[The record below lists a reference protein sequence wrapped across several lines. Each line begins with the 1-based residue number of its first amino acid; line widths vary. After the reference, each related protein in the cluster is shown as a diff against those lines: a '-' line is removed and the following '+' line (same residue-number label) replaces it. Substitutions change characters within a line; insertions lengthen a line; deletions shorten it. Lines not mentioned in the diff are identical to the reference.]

1 MVVLAGAVVVV
12 VATGFFAV
20 PVAAFVVVVV
30 AVVLGA
36 LAVRGAAPLVR
47 RAETGTLATITR
59 HEKAVAYV
67 LGVREFTALVET
79 MELLAN
85 PAARRAIPTC

>member
-1 MVVLAGAVVVV
+1 M
-12 VATGFFAV
+12 
-20 PVAAFVVVVV
+20 
-30 AVVLGA
+30 
-36 LAVRGAAPLVR
+36 R

-85 PAARRAIPTC
+85 PAARRAIQDAEAGRSRLYDLAELR

>member
-1 MVVLAGAVVVV
+1 MAIKI
-12 VATGFFAV
+12 F
-20 PVAAFVVVVV
+20 PVKTTYSIKEAQTQLPA
-30 AVVLGA
+30 
-36 LAVRGAAPLVR
+36 LVR
-47 RAETGTLATITR
+47 RAETGTLATIPR

-85 PAARRAIPTC
+85 PAARRAIQDAEAGRSRLYDLAELR